1 MLKLK
6 FKIYYLYQ
14 DVYVAFTLLVFFSIL
29 NLLNTIIFF
38 IIQSSRKLIIVVEIY
53 FWMMTM
59 RRQYIH
65 QVFR

>member
-53 FWMMTM
+53 LWMMTM